1 MGKSKIRNFIEKS
14 LYIILGAIAVAGIGF
29 GCYKLYVS
37 LFKTQI
43 EEANTDWKKLPPGYE
58 DYSQKHSYKVQLR
71 ISDNKASNGT
81 AWSWYWKQQQSNS
94 SLYDWYL
101 ITNFHVVNEAIAY
114 NLNLTT
120 EDNSNKVVISD
131 ANALLDAYHNKY
143 KFTFDNNNVLD
154 ESWFSLYRWKT
165 GSTKDGY
172 THLLGNSNSTLR
184 NCVKEFSIIADFE
197 NNNIDLFSK
206 LNNQNT
212 AQDYNLDMALIKI
225 TFDFSSYENPGI
237 PNDNPGIPNENPGI
251 PNENPDIPNEN
262 PIIQSYSPVLNF
274 QNSTTAERIYKEN
287 KKIFIAGHP
296 VAKQKLVGVEID
308 SKFDPDYKS
317 LESFE
322 DPILKK
328 LKAPYL
334 YSSNVYTNF
343 PLSGG
348 ASGSAVYQDINYPI
362 DSNPNPVQTI
372 DWTKKV
378 PVGIYWGGQSTT
390 NTNTMIPS
398 FIPFIATNQA
408 YGGYNIFIN
417 FIDAVKRNEI

>member
-1 MGKSKIRNFIEKS
+1 M
-14 LYIILGAIAVAGIGF
+14 
-29 GCYKLYVS
+29 
-37 LFKTQI
+37 
-43 EEANTDWKKLPPGYE
+43 
-58 DYSQKHSYKVQLR
+58 
-71 ISDNKASNGT
+71 
-81 AWSWYWKQQQSNS
+81 
-94 SLYDWYL
+94 
-101 ITNFHVVNEAIAY
+101 
-114 NLNLTT
+114 
-120 EDNSNKVVISD
+120 
-131 ANALLDAYHNKY
+131 
-143 KFTFDNNNVLD
+143 
-154 ESWFSLYRWKT
+154 
-165 GSTKDGY
+165 STKDGY

-197 NNNIDLFSK
+197 NKDIDLFSK

-251 PNENPDIPNEN
+251 PNENP
-262 PIIQSYSPVLNF
+262 IIQSYSPVLNF
-274 QNSTTAERIYKEN
+274 QNAATAERRYNEN
-287 KKIFIAGHP
+287 LKIFIAGHP

-308 SKFDPDYKS
+308 SKFIPDYKS

-334 YSSNVYTNF
+334 YSSKDYTNF

-390 NTNTMIPS
+390 NTMKPS
-398 FIPFIATNQA
+398 FIPFIVTNQA
-408 YGGYNIFIN
+408 YGGYNIFDN
-417 FIDAVKRNEI
+417 FIVAVNSNKI

>member
-29 GCYKLYVS
+29 GCYKLYNS
-37 LFKTQI
+37 LFKIQI

-58 DYSQKHSYKVQLR
+58 DYSQRHSYKVQLR

-172 THLLGNSNSTLR
+172 THLLGNSNSALR

-197 NNNIDLFSK
+197 NDDIDLFSK

-237 PNDNPGIPNENPGI
+237 PNENPGI
-251 PNENPDIPNEN
+251 PNDNPGIPNEN

-334 YSSNVYTNF
+334 YSSNDYTNF

-390 NTNTMIPS
+390 NTMKPS
-398 FIPFIATNQA
+398 FIPFIVTNQA

-417 FIDAVKRNEI
+417 FIDAVTRNKI

>member
-29 GCYKLYVS
+29 GCYKLYDS
-37 LFKTQI
+37 LFKIQI

-197 NNNIDLFSK
+197 NNDIDLFSK

-237 PNDNPGIPNENPGI
+237 PN
-251 PNENPDIPNEN
+251 ENPDIPNEN
-262 PIIQSYSPVLNF
+262 RIIQSYSPVLNF

-308 SKFDPDYKS
+308 SKFIPDYKS

-334 YSSNVYTNF
+334 YSSNDYTNF

-390 NTNTMIPS
+390 NTMKPS
-398 FIPFIATNQA
+398 FIPFIVTNQA

-417 FIDAVKRNEI
+417 FIDAVNRNKI

>member
-1 MGKSKIRNFIEKS
+1 MAKSKIRNFIEKS
-14 LYIILGAIAVAGIGF
+14 LYIILGVVAIAGIGF
-29 GCYKLYVS
+29 GCYKLYDS
-37 LFKTQI
+37 LFKIQI
-43 EEANTDWKKLPPGYE
+43 EEANTDWKKFPPGYE
-58 DYSQKHSYKVQLR
+58 DYSQRHSYKIQLR

-120 EDNSNKVVISD
+120 EDSSNKVVISD
-131 ANALLDAYHNKY
+131 AAALLNAYRNQY

-154 ESWFSLYRWKT
+154 ESWFSLYRWKI
-165 GSTKDGY
+165 GSTKDEY
-172 THLLGNSNSTLR
+172 TQLLSNSAR
-184 NCVKEFSIIADFE
+184 NYIKELSIIADFE
-197 NNNIDLFSK
+197 NDDIDLFSK

-237 PNDNPGIPNENPGI
+237 PNENL
-251 PNENPDIPNEN
+251 D
-262 PIIQSYSPVLNF
+262 IQSYSPVSNF
-274 QNSTTAERIYKEN
+274 QNATTVERIYNEN
-287 KKIFIAGHP
+287 LKIFIAGHP
-296 VAKQKLVGVEID
+296 VAKQKLVGVEMD
-308 SKFDPDYKS
+308 SKFIPDYKS
-317 LESFE
+317 LESFD

-334 YSSNVYTNF
+334 YSLKDYNNF

-362 DSNPNPVQTI
+362 NSNPNPVQTI

-378 PVGIYWGGQSTT
+378 PVGIYWGGQTVSSI
-390 NTNTMIPS
+390 MKPS
-398 FIPFIATNQA
+398 FVPFIVNNTA
-408 YGGYNIFIN
+408 YGGYNIFDN
-417 FIDAVKRNEI
+417 FIVAVNSNKI

>member
-29 GCYKLYVS
+29 GCYKLYNS
-37 LFKTQI
+37 LFKRQI
-43 EEANTDWKKLPPGYE
+43 EEANTGWKKLPPGYE
-58 DYSQKHSYKVQLR
+58 DYSQRHSYKIQLR

-237 PNDNPGIPNENPGI
+237 PNDNPGIPNENP
-251 PNENPDIPNEN
+251 
-262 PIIQSYSPVLNF
+262 IIQSYSPVLNF

-308 SKFDPDYKS
+308 SKFIPDYKS

-334 YSSNVYTNF
+334 YSSKDYTNF

-390 NTNTMIPS
+390 NTMKPS
-398 FIPFIATNQA
+398 FIPFIVTNQA
-408 YGGYNIFIN
+408 YGGYNIFNN
-417 FIDAVKRNEI
+417 FIDAVNSNKI

>member
-14 LYIILGAIAVAGIGF
+14 LYIILGVVAIAGIGF
-29 GCYKLYVS
+29 GCYKLYDS
-37 LFKTQI
+37 LFKIQI
-43 EEANTDWKKLPPGYE
+43 EEANSDWKKMPPGYE
-58 DYSQKHSYKVQLR
+58 DYSQRHSYKVQLR

-114 NLNLTT
+114 NLKLTT
-120 EDNSNKVVISD
+120 EDSSNNVVIPNT
-131 ANALLDAYHNKY
+131 AALLNAYHNQY
-143 KFTFDNNNVLD
+143 KFTFDNKNVLD

-165 GSTKDGY
+165 GSTKDEY
-172 THLLGNSNSTLR
+172 TQLLGNSNSMIR

-197 NNNIDLFSK
+197 NNDIDLFSK

-225 TFDFSSYENPGI
+225 TFDFSSYENP
-237 PNDNPGIPNENPGI
+237 NIPNENPS
-251 PNENPDIPNEN
+251 IPNEN
-262 PIIQSYSPVLNF
+262 PIIQSYSPVSNF
-274 QNSTTAERIYKEN
+274 QNATIAERIYNEN
-287 KKIFIAGHP
+287 LKIFIAGHP
-296 VAKQKLVGVEID
+296 VAKQKLVGVEMD
-308 SKFDPDYKS
+308 SKFIPDYKS
-317 LESFE
+317 LESFD

-334 YSSNVYTNF
+334 YSSKDYNNF

-362 DSNPNPVQTI
+362 NSNPNPIQTI
-372 DWTKKV
+372 DWTTKV
-378 PVGIYWGGQSTT
+378 PVGIYWGGQTVSSI
-390 NTNTMIPS
+390 MKPS
-398 FIPFIATNQA
+398 FIPFIVTNTA
-408 YGGYNIFIN
+408 YGGYNIFDN
-417 FIDAVKRNEI
+417 FIVAVNSNKI

>member
-1 MGKSKIRNFIEKS
+1 MAKSKIRNIIEKS
-14 LYIILGAIAVAGIGF
+14 LYLILGVVAIAGIGF
-29 GCYKLYVS
+29 GCYKLYDS
-37 LFKTQI
+37 LFKIQI
-43 EEANTDWKKLPPGYE
+43 EEANSDWKKMPPGYE
-58 DYSQKHSYKVQLR
+58 DYSQRHSYKVQLR

-114 NLNLTT
+114 NLQLTT
-120 EDNSNKVVISD
+120 EDSSNNVVIPNT
-131 ANALLDAYHNKY
+131 AALLNAYHNQY
-143 KFTFDNNNVLD
+143 KFTFDNKNVLD

-165 GSTKDGY
+165 GSTKDEY
-172 THLLGNSNSTLR
+172 THLLGNSNSILR

-197 NNNIDLFSK
+197 NNDIDLFSE

-225 TFDFSSYENPGI
+225 TFDFSSYENP
-237 PNDNPGIPNENPGI
+237 N
-251 PNENPDIPNEN
+251 IPNEN
-262 PIIQSYSPVLNF
+262 PIIQSYSPVSNF
-274 QNSTTAERIYKEN
+274 QNATIAERIYNEN
-287 KKIFIAGHP
+287 LKIFIAGHP
-296 VAKQKLVGVEID
+296 VAKQKLVGVEMD
-308 SKFDPDYKS
+308 SKFIPDYKS

-334 YSSNVYTNF
+334 YSSKDYNNF

-362 DSNPNPVQTI
+362 NSNPNPVQTI

-378 PVGIYWGGQSTT
+378 PVGIYWGGQTVSSI
-390 NTNTMIPS
+390 MKPS
-398 FIPFIATNQA
+398 FVPFIVSNTA
-408 YGGYNIFIN
+408 YGGYNIFNN
-417 FIDAVKRNEI
+417 FLVAVNSNKI

>member
-29 GCYKLYVS
+29 GCYKLYDS
-37 LFKTQI
+37 LFKIQI

-120 EDNSNKVVISD
+120 EDSSNKVVISN
-131 ANALLDAYHNKY
+131 AAALLDAYHNKY

-206 LNNQNT
+206 LNIQNN

-225 TFDFSSYENPGI
+225 TFDFSSSENPGI
-237 PNDNPGIPNENPGI
+237 PHDNPGI

-308 SKFDPDYKS
+308 SKFIPDYKS

-334 YSSNVYTNF
+334 YSSKDYTNF

-378 PVGIYWGGQSTT
+378 PVGIYWGGQTTT
-390 NTNTMIPS
+390 NTMKPS
-398 FIPFIATNQA
+398 FVPFIVTNQA
-408 YGGYNIFIN
+408 YGGYNIFNN
-417 FIDAVKRNEI
+417 FIDAVNSNKI

>member
-1 MGKSKIRNFIEKS
+1 MAKSKIRNIIEKS
-14 LYIILGAIAVAGIGF
+14 LYLILGVVAIAGIGF
-29 GCYKLYVS
+29 GCYKLYDS
-37 LFKTQI
+37 LFKIQI
-43 EEANTDWKKLPPGYE
+43 EEANSDWKKMPPGYE
-58 DYSQKHSYKVQLR
+58 DYSQRHSYKVQLR

-114 NLNLTT
+114 NLQLTT
-120 EDNSNKVVISD
+120 EDSSNNVVIPNT
-131 ANALLDAYHNKY
+131 AALLNAYHNQY
-143 KFTFDNNNVLD
+143 KFTFDNKNVLD

-165 GSTKDGY
+165 GSTKDEY
-172 THLLGNSNSTLR
+172 THLLGNSNSILR

-197 NNNIDLFSK
+197 NNDIDLFSE

-225 TFDFSSYENPGI
+225 TFDFSSYENPS
-237 PNDNPGIPNENPGI
+237 IPNENP
-251 PNENPDIPNEN
+251 NIPNEN
-262 PIIQSYSPVLNF
+262 PIIQSYSPVSNF
-274 QNSTTAERIYKEN
+274 QNATIAERIYNEN
-287 KKIFIAGHP
+287 LKIFIAGHP
-296 VAKQKLVGVEID
+296 VAKQKLVGVEMD
-308 SKFDPDYKS
+308 SKFIPDYKS
-317 LESFE
+317 LESFD

-334 YSSNVYTNF
+334 YSLKDYNNF

-378 PVGIYWGGQSTT
+378 PVGIYWGGQTVSSI
-390 NTNTMIPS
+390 MKPS
-398 FIPFIATNQA
+398 FVPFIVSNTA
-408 YGGYNIFIN
+408 YGGYNIFDN
-417 FIDAVKRNEI
+417 FIVAVNSNKI

>member
-29 GCYKLYVS
+29 GCYKLYDS
-37 LFKTQI
+37 LFKIQI

-58 DYSQKHSYKVQLR
+58 DYSQRHSYKVQLR

-172 THLLGNSNSTLR
+172 THLLGNSNSALR

-197 NNNIDLFSK
+197 NDDIDLFSK

-237 PNDNPGIPNENPGI
+237 PNENPGI
-251 PNENPDIPNEN
+251 PNDNPGIPNEN

-308 SKFDPDYKS
+308 SKFIPDYKS

-334 YSSNVYTNF
+334 YSSKDYTNF

-390 NTNTMIPS
+390 NTMKPS
-398 FIPFIATNQA
+398 FIPFIVTNQA

-417 FIDAVKRNEI
+417 FIDAVNRNKI

>member
-29 GCYKLYVS
+29 GCYKLYNF
-37 LFKTQI
+37 LFKIQI
-43 EEANTDWKKLPPGYE
+43 EEANTDRKKLPPGYE

-131 ANALLDAYHNKY
+131 ANALVDAYHNKY

-197 NNNIDLFSK
+197 NNDIDLFSK

-237 PNDNPGIPNENPGI
+237 PNDNPGI

-308 SKFDPDYKS
+308 SKFIPDYKS

-334 YSSNVYTNF
+334 YSSNDYTNF

-348 ASGSAVYQDINYPI
+348 ASGSAVYQDSNYPI

-390 NTNTMIPS
+390 NTMKPS
-398 FIPFIATNQA
+398 FIPFIVTKQA
-408 YGGYNIFIN
+408 YGGYNIFNN
-417 FIDAVKRNEI
+417 FIDAVNSNKI

>member
-29 GCYKLYVS
+29 GCYKLYNS
-37 LFKTQI
+37 LFKIQI

-206 LNNQNT
+206 LNIQNN

-225 TFDFSSYENPGI
+225 TFDFSPY
-237 PNDNPGIPNENPGI
+237 
-251 PNENPDIPNEN
+251 ENPDIPNEN

-296 VAKQKLVGVEID
+296 VAAQKLMGVEID

-334 YSSNVYTNF
+334 YSSNDYTNF

-390 NTNTMIPS
+390 NTMKPS
-398 FIPFIATNQA
+398 FIPFIVTNQA

-417 FIDAVKRNEI
+417 FIDAVNRNKI

>member
-29 GCYKLYVS
+29 GCYKLYDS
-37 LFKTQI
+37 LFKIQI

-58 DYSQKHSYKVQLR
+58 DYSQRHSYKVQLR

-172 THLLGNSNSTLR
+172 THLLGNSNSALR

-197 NNNIDLFSK
+197 NDDIDLFSK

-237 PNDNPGIPNENPGI
+237 PN
-251 PNENPDIPNEN
+251 ENPDIPNEN

-274 QNSTTAERIYKEN
+274 QNAATAERRYNEN
-287 KKIFIAGHP
+287 LKIFIAGHP

-334 YSSNVYTNF
+334 YSSNDYTNF

-390 NTNTMIPS
+390 NTMKPS
-398 FIPFIATNQA
+398 FIPFIVTNQA

-417 FIDAVKRNEI
+417 FIDAVNRNKI

>member
-29 GCYKLYVS
+29 GCYKLYDS
-37 LFKTQI
+37 LFKRQI

-58 DYSQKHSYKVQLR
+58 DYSQRHSYKIQLR

-131 ANALLDAYHNKY
+131 ANALLEAYHNKY

-197 NNNIDLFSK
+197 NNDIDLFSK

-237 PNDNPGIPNENPGI
+237 PNDNP
-251 PNENPDIPNEN
+251 DIPNEN

-274 QNSTTAERIYKEN
+274 QNATTAERRYNEN
-287 KKIFIAGHP
+287 LKIFIAGHP
-296 VAKQKLVGVEID
+296 VAEQKLVGVEID
-308 SKFDPDYKS
+308 SKFIPDYKS

-334 YSSNVYTNF
+334 YSSKDYTNF

-390 NTNTMIPS
+390 HTMKPS
-398 FIPFIATNQA
+398 FIPFIVTNQA
-408 YGGYNIFIN
+408 YGGYNIFNN
-417 FIDAVKRNEI
+417 FIVAVNSNKI

>member
-29 GCYKLYVS
+29 GCYKLYDS
-37 LFKTQI
+37 LFKIQI

-58 DYSQKHSYKVQLR
+58 DYSQRHSYKIQLR

-81 AWSWYWKQQQSNS
+81 AWSWYWKQQESNS

-120 EDNSNKVVISD
+120 EDNSNKVVISNP
-131 ANALLDAYHNKY
+131 AALLNAYHNQY

-197 NNNIDLFSK
+197 NNDIDLFSK

-237 PNDNPGIPNENPGI
+237 PNDNPGI

-296 VAKQKLVGVEID
+296 VAAQKLMGVEID

-334 YSSNVYTNF
+334 YSSKDYTNF

-390 NTNTMIPS
+390 NTMKPS
-398 FIPFIATNQA
+398 FIPFIVTNQA
-408 YGGYNIFIN
+408 YGGYNIFNN
-417 FIDAVKRNEI
+417 FIDAVNRNKI

>member
-1 MGKSKIRNFIEKS
+1 MAKSKIRNFIEKS
-14 LYIILGAIAVAGIGF
+14 LYIILGVVAIAGIGF
-29 GCYKLYVS
+29 GCYKLYDS
-37 LFKTQI
+37 LFKIQI
-43 EEANTDWKKLPPGYE
+43 EEANTDWKKMPPGYE
-58 DYSQKHSYKVQLR
+58 DYSQRHSYKVQLR

-114 NLNLTT
+114 NLKLTT
-120 EDNSNKVVISD
+120 EDSSNNVVIPNT
-131 ANALLDAYHNKY
+131 AALLNAYHNQY
-143 KFTFDNNNVLD
+143 KFTFDNKNVLD

-165 GSTKDGY
+165 GSTKDEY
-172 THLLGNSNSTLR
+172 THLLGNSNSILR

-197 NNNIDLFSK
+197 NNDIDLFSE

-225 TFDFSSYENPGI
+225 TFDFSSYENPS
-237 PNDNPGIPNENPGI
+237 IPNENP
-251 PNENPDIPNEN
+251 NIPNEN
-262 PIIQSYSPVLNF
+262 PIIQSYSPVSNF
-274 QNSTTAERIYKEN
+274 QNATIAERIYNEN
-287 KKIFIAGHP
+287 LKIFIAGHP
-296 VAKQKLVGVEID
+296 VAKQKLVGVEMD
-308 SKFDPDYKS
+308 SKFIPDYKS
-317 LESFE
+317 LESFD

-334 YSSNVYTNF
+334 YSLKDYNNF

-362 DSNPNPVQTI
+362 NSNPNPVQTI

-378 PVGIYWGGQSTT
+378 PVGIYWGGQTVSSI
-390 NTNTMIPS
+390 MKPS
-398 FIPFIATNQA
+398 FIPFIVSNTA
-408 YGGYNIFIN
+408 YGGYNIFDN
-417 FIDAVKRNEI
+417 FIVAVNSNKI

>member
-29 GCYKLYVS
+29 GCYKLYDS
-37 LFKTQI
+37 LFKRQI

-58 DYSQKHSYKVQLR
+58 DYSQRHSYKVQLR

-81 AWSWYWKQQQSNS
+81 AWSWYWKQQQQSNS

-120 EDNSNKVVISD
+120 EDNSNKVVISNP
-131 ANALLDAYHNKY
+131 AALLNAYHNQY
-143 KFTFDNNNVLD
+143 KFTFDNKNVLD

-251 PNENPDIPNEN
+251 PNDNPDIPNEN

-274 QNSTTAERIYKEN
+274 QNSTTAEWIYKES

-296 VAKQKLVGVEID
+296 VAAQKLMGVEID

-334 YSSNVYTNF
+334 YSSNDYTNF

-390 NTNTMIPS
+390 NTMKPS
-398 FIPFIATNQA
+398 FIPFIVTNQA
-408 YGGYNIFIN
+408 YGGYNIFSN
-417 FIDAVKRNEI
+417 FIDAVNRNKI

>member
-29 GCYKLYVS
+29 GCYKLYDS
-37 LFKTQI
+37 LFKIQI
-43 EEANTDWKKLPPGYE
+43 EEVNTDWKKLPPGYE

-120 EDNSNKVVISD
+120 EDNSNKVVISNP
-131 ANALLDAYHNKY
+131 AALLNAYHNQY

-197 NNNIDLFSK
+197 NKDIDLFSK

-237 PNDNPGIPNENPGI
+237 PNDNPGIPNENP
-251 PNENPDIPNEN
+251 DIPNEN

-274 QNSTTAERIYKEN
+274 QNAATAERRYNEN
-287 KKIFIAGHP
+287 LKIFIAGHP
-296 VAKQKLVGVEID
+296 VAAQKLMGVEID

-334 YSSNVYTNF
+334 YSSNNYTNF

-390 NTNTMIPS
+390 NTMKPS
-398 FIPFIATNQA
+398 FIPFIVTKQA
-408 YGGYNIFIN
+408 YGGYNIFNN
-417 FIDAVKRNEI
+417 FIVAVNSNKI

>member
-14 LYIILGAIAVAGIGF
+14 LYIILGVIAVAGIGF
-29 GCYKLYVS
+29 GCYKLYDS
-37 LFKTQI
+37 LFKIQI

-58 DYSQKHSYKVQLR
+58 DYSQRHSYKIQLR

-120 EDNSNKVVISD
+120 EDSSNKVVISNP
-131 ANALLDAYHNKY
+131 AALLNAYHNQY
-143 KFTFDNNNVLD
+143 KFTFDNKNVLD
-154 ESWFSLYRWKT
+154 ESWFSLYRWKI
-165 GSTKDGY
+165 GSTKDEY
-172 THLLGNSNSTLR
+172 TQLLGNSAR
-184 NCVKEFSIIADFE
+184 NYIKELSIIADFE
-197 NNNIDLFSK
+197 NDDIDLFSK

-237 PNDNPGIPNENPGI
+237 PNENLG
-251 PNENPDIPNEN
+251 
-262 PIIQSYSPVLNF
+262 IQSYSPVSNF
-274 QNSTTAERIYKEN
+274 QNATTVERIYNEN
-287 KKIFIAGHP
+287 LKIFIAGHP
-296 VAKQKLVGVEID
+296 VAKQKLMGVEMD
-308 SKFDPDYKS
+308 SKFIPDYKS
-317 LESFE
+317 LESFD

-334 YSSNVYTNF
+334 YSLKDYQNF

-362 DSNPNPVQTI
+362 NSNPNPVQTI
-372 DWTKKV
+372 NWTTKV
-378 PVGIYWGGQSTT
+378 PVGIYWGGQTVSSI
-390 NTNTMIPS
+390 MKPS
-398 FIPFIATNQA
+398 FIPFIVSNQA
-408 YGGYNIFIN
+408 YGGYNIFDN
-417 FIDAVKRNEI
+417 FIVAINTNKI

>member
-29 GCYKLYVS
+29 GCYKLYNS
-37 LFKTQI
+37 LFKIQI

-197 NNNIDLFSK
+197 NKDIDLFSK

-237 PNDNPGIPNENPGI
+237 PN
-251 PNENPDIPNEN
+251 EN

-274 QNSTTAERIYKEN
+274 QNAATAERRYNEN
-287 KKIFIAGHP
+287 LKIFIAGHP

-308 SKFDPDYKS
+308 SKFIPDYKS

-334 YSSNVYTNF
+334 YSSNDYTNF

-390 NTNTMIPS
+390 NTMKPS
-398 FIPFIATNQA
+398 FIPFIVTNQA

-417 FIDAVKRNEI
+417 FIEAVNRNKI

>member
-29 GCYKLYVS
+29 GCYKLYDS
-37 LFKTQI
+37 LFKIQI
-43 EEANTDWKKLPPGYE
+43 EEANTDWKKFPPGYE
-58 DYSQKHSYKVQLR
+58 DYSQRHSYKIQLR

-225 TFDFSSYENPGI
+225 TFDFSSYENPDI
-237 PNDNPGIPNENPGI
+237 PNDNPGI

-308 SKFDPDYKS
+308 SKFIPDYKS

>member
-120 EDNSNKVVISD
+120 EDSSNKVVISN
-131 ANALLDAYHNKY
+131 AAALLDAYHNKY

-237 PNDNPGIPNENPGI
+237 PN
-251 PNENPDIPNEN
+251 ENPDIPNEN

-296 VAKQKLVGVEID
+296 VAAQKLMGVEID

-334 YSSNVYTNF
+334 YSSNDYTNF

-390 NTNTMIPS
+390 NTMKPS
-398 FIPFIATNQA
+398 FIPFIVTNQA

-417 FIDAVKRNEI
+417 FIDAVNSNKI

>member
-1 MGKSKIRNFIEKS
+1 MGKSKIRNIIEKS
-14 LYIILGAIAVAGIGF
+14 LYLILGVVAIAGIGF
-29 GCYKLYVS
+29 GCYKLYNS
-37 LFKTQI
+37 LFKIQI

-197 NNNIDLFSK
+197 NNDIDLFSK

-225 TFDFSSYENPGI
+225 TFDFSSY
-237 PNDNPGIPNENPGI
+237 ENPGI

-308 SKFDPDYKS
+308 SKFIPDYKS

-334 YSSNVYTNF
+334 YSSKDYNNF

-362 DSNPNPVQTI
+362 NSNPNPVQTI
-372 DWTKKV
+372 DWTTKV
-378 PVGIYWGGQSTT
+378 PVGIYWGGQTVSSI
-390 NTNTMIPS
+390 MKPS
-398 FIPFIATNQA
+398 FIPFIVTNTA
-408 YGGYNIFIN
+408 YGGYNIFDN
-417 FIDAVKRNEI
+417 FIVAVNSNKI

>member
-29 GCYKLYVS
+29 GCYKLYDS
-37 LFKTQI
+37 LFKIQI
-43 EEANTDWKKLPPGYE
+43 EETNTDWKKLPPGYE
-58 DYSQKHSYKVQLR
+58 DYSQRHSYKIQLR

-120 EDNSNKVVISD
+120 EDSSNKVVISNP
-131 ANALLDAYHNKY
+131 AALLDAYRKQY
-143 KFTFDNNNVLD
+143 KFTFNNNNVLD

-165 GSTKDGY
+165 GSTKDEY
-172 THLLGNSNSTLR
+172 THLLGNSNSIIR

-197 NNNIDLFSK
+197 NNDIDLFSK

-225 TFDFSSYENPGI
+225 TFDFSSYENT
-237 PNDNPGIPNENPGI
+237 GIPNENPG
-251 PNENPDIPNEN
+251 IPNEN

-274 QNSTTAERIYKEN
+274 QNATTVERIYNEN
-287 KKIFIAGHP
+287 LKIFIAGHP
-296 VAKQKLVGVEID
+296 VAKQKLMGVEMD
-308 SKFDPDYKS
+308 SKFIPDYKS
-317 LESFE
+317 LESFD

-334 YSSNVYTNF
+334 YSLKDYQNF

-362 DSNPNPVQTI
+362 NSNPNPVQTI
-372 DWTKKV
+372 NWTTKV
-378 PVGIYWGGQSTT
+378 PVGIYWGGQTVSSI
-390 NTNTMIPS
+390 MKPS
-398 FIPFIATNQA
+398 FIPFIVSNQA
-408 YGGYNIFIN
+408 YGGYNIFDNFLVAIN
-417 FIDAVKRNEI
+417 SNKI

>member
-29 GCYKLYVS
+29 GCYKLYDS
-37 LFKTQI
+37 LFKIQI

-58 DYSQKHSYKVQLR
+58 DYSQRHSYKIQLR

-81 AWSWYWKQQQSNS
+81 AWSWYWKQQESNS

-197 NNNIDLFSK
+197 NNDIDLFSK

-225 TFDFSSYENPGI
+225 TFDFSPYENPGI
-237 PNDNPGIPNENPGI
+237 PNDNPGI

-296 VAKQKLVGVEID
+296 VAAQKLMGVEID

-334 YSSNVYTNF
+334 YSSKDYTNF

-390 NTNTMIPS
+390 NTMKPS
-398 FIPFIATNQA
+398 FIPFIVTNQA
-408 YGGYNIFIN
+408 YGGYNIFNN
-417 FIDAVKRNEI
+417 FIDAVNRNKI

>member
-1 MGKSKIRNFIEKS
+1 MRKSKIRNFIEKS

-197 NNNIDLFSK
+197 NNDIDLFSK

-225 TFDFSSYENPGI
+225 TFDFSPYENPGI
-237 PNDNPGIPNENPGI
+237 PNDNPGI

-308 SKFDPDYKS
+308 SKFIPDYKS

-334 YSSNVYTNF
+334 YSSNNYTNF

-390 NTNTMIPS
+390 NTMKPS
-398 FIPFIATNQA
+398 FIPFIVTKQA
-408 YGGYNIFIN
+408 YGGYNIFNN
-417 FIDAVKRNEI
+417 FIDAVNSNKI

>member
-29 GCYKLYVS
+29 GCYKLYDS
-37 LFKTQI
+37 LFKIQI

-58 DYSQKHSYKVQLR
+58 DYSQRHSYKVQLR

-172 THLLGNSNSTLR
+172 THLLGNSNSALR

-197 NNNIDLFSK
+197 NDDIDLFSK

-237 PNDNPGIPNENPGI
+237 PNENPGI
-251 PNENPDIPNEN
+251 PNDNPGIPNEN

-334 YSSNVYTNF
+334 YSSNDYTNF

-390 NTNTMIPS
+390 NTMKPS
-398 FIPFIATNQA
+398 FIPFIVTNQA

-417 FIDAVKRNEI
+417 FIDAVTRNKI

>member
-120 EDNSNKVVISD
+120 EGNSNKVVISD

-165 GSTKDGY
+165 GSTKDEY

-197 NNNIDLFSK
+197 NNDIDLFSK

-237 PNDNPGIPNENPGI
+237 PNDNPGIPNENP
-251 PNENPDIPNEN
+251 DIPNEN

-274 QNSTTAERIYKEN
+274 QNAATAERRYNEN
-287 KKIFIAGHP
+287 LKIFIAGHP
-296 VAKQKLVGVEID
+296 VAEQKLVGVEID
-308 SKFDPDYKS
+308 SKFIPDYKS

-334 YSSNVYTNF
+334 YSSNNYTNF

-390 NTNTMIPS
+390 NTMKPS
-398 FIPFIATNQA
+398 FIPFIVTKQA
-408 YGGYNIFIN
+408 YGGYNIFNN
-417 FIDAVKRNEI
+417 FIVAVKSNKI

>member
-120 EDNSNKVVISD
+120 EDSSNKVVISN
-131 ANALLDAYHNKY
+131 AAALLDAYHNKY

-197 NNNIDLFSK
+197 NNDIDLFSK

-237 PNDNPGIPNENPGI
+237 PNDNPGI

-296 VAKQKLVGVEID
+296 VAAQKLMGVEID

-334 YSSNVYTNF
+334 YSSNDYTNF

-390 NTNTMIPS
+390 NTMKPS
-398 FIPFIATNQA
+398 FIPFIVTNQA

-417 FIDAVKRNEI
+417 FIDAVNSNKI

>member
-29 GCYKLYVS
+29 GCYKLYNS
-37 LFKTQI
+37 LFKIQI

-131 ANALLDAYHNKY
+131 ANALLNYYHNQY

-197 NNNIDLFSK
+197 NNDIDLFSK

-225 TFDFSSYENPGI
+225 TFDFSPY
-237 PNDNPGIPNENPGI
+237 ENPGI

-274 QNSTTAERIYKEN
+274 QNSTTAERIYYEN
-287 KKIFIAGHP
+287 LKIFIAGHP
-296 VAKQKLVGVEID
+296 VAAQKLMGVEID

-334 YSSNVYTNF
+334 YSSKDYTNF

-390 NTNTMIPS
+390 NTMKPS

-408 YGGYNIFIN
+408 YGGYNIFNN
-417 FIDAVKRNEI
+417 FIDAVTRNKI

>member
-29 GCYKLYVS
+29 GCYKLYNS
-37 LFKTQI
+37 LFKRQI
-43 EEANTDWKKLPPGYE
+43 EEANTGGKKLPPGYE
-58 DYSQKHSYKVQLR
+58 DYSQRHSYKIQLR

-237 PNDNPGIPNENPGI
+237 PNDNPGIPNENP
-251 PNENPDIPNEN
+251 
-262 PIIQSYSPVLNF
+262 IIQSYSPVLNF

-308 SKFDPDYKS
+308 SKFIPDYKS

-334 YSSNVYTNF
+334 YSSKDYTNF

-390 NTNTMIPS
+390 NTMKPS
-398 FIPFIATNQA
+398 FIPFIVTNQA
-408 YGGYNIFIN
+408 YGGYNIFNN
-417 FIDAVKRNEI
+417 FIDAVNSNKI

>member
-1 MGKSKIRNFIEKS
+1 MRKSKIRNFIEKS

-29 GCYKLYVS
+29 GCYKLYNS
-37 LFKTQI
+37 LFKIQI

-58 DYSQKHSYKVQLR
+58 DYSQRHSYKVQLR

-197 NNNIDLFSK
+197 NNDIDLFSK

-237 PNDNPGIPNENPGI
+237 PN
-251 PNENPDIPNEN
+251 ENPDIPNEN

-274 QNSTTAERIYKEN
+274 QNAATAERRYNEN
-287 KKIFIAGHP
+287 LKIFIAGHP

-334 YSSNVYTNF
+334 YSSNNYTNF

-390 NTNTMIPS
+390 NTMKPS
-398 FIPFIATNQA
+398 FIPFIVTKQA
-408 YGGYNIFIN
+408 YGGYNIFNN
-417 FIDAVKRNEI
+417 FIVAVNSNKI

>member
-1 MGKSKIRNFIEKS
+1 MRKSKIRNFIEKS

-197 NNNIDLFSK
+197 NNDIDLFSK

-237 PNDNPGIPNENPGI
+237 PNDNPGI

-308 SKFDPDYKS
+308 SKFIPDYKS

-334 YSSNVYTNF
+334 YSSNNYTNF

-390 NTNTMIPS
+390 NTMKPS
-398 FIPFIATNQA
+398 FIPFIVTKQA
-408 YGGYNIFIN
+408 YGGYNIFNN
-417 FIDAVKRNEI
+417 FIDAVNSNKI

>member
-29 GCYKLYVS
+29 GCYKLYDS
-37 LFKTQI
+37 LFKIQI

-58 DYSQKHSYKVQLR
+58 DYSQRHSYKIQLR

-120 EDNSNKVVISD
+120 EDNSNQVVISD
-131 ANALLDAYHNKY
+131 AAALLDAYHNKY

-206 LNNQNT
+206 LNIQNN

-225 TFDFSSYENPGI
+225 TFDFSSYENPDI
-237 PNDNPGIPNENPGI
+237 PNDNPG
-251 PNENPDIPNEN
+251 IPNEN

-274 QNSTTAERIYKEN
+274 QNATTAERRYNEN
-287 KKIFIAGHP
+287 LKIFIAGHP

-308 SKFDPDYKS
+308 SKFIPDYKS

-334 YSSNVYTNF
+334 YSSNDYTNF

-390 NTNTMIPS
+390 NTMKPS
-398 FIPFIATNQA
+398 FIPFIVTKQA
-408 YGGYNIFIN
+408 YGGYNIFNN
-417 FIDAVKRNEI
+417 FIVAVNSNKI

>member
-14 LYIILGAIAVAGIGF
+14 LYLILGVVAIAGIGF
-29 GCYKLYVS
+29 GCYKLYNS
-37 LFKTQI
+37 LFKIQI
-43 EEANTDWKKLPPGYE
+43 EEANSDWKKMPPGYE
-58 DYSQKHSYKVQLR
+58 DYSQRHSYKVQLR

-114 NLNLTT
+114 NLQLTT
-120 EDNSNKVVISD
+120 EDSSSNVVIPNT
-131 ANALLDAYHNKY
+131 AALLNAYHNQY
-143 KFTFDNNNVLD
+143 KFTFDNKNVLD

-165 GSTKDGY
+165 GSTKDEY
-172 THLLGNSNSTLR
+172 TQLLGNSNSMIR

-197 NNNIDLFSK
+197 NNDIDLFSK

-225 TFDFSSYENPGI
+225 TFDFSSYENP
-237 PNDNPGIPNENPGI
+237 NIPNENPS
-251 PNENPDIPNEN
+251 IPNEN
-262 PIIQSYSPVLNF
+262 PIIQSYSPVSNF
-274 QNSTTAERIYKEN
+274 QNATIAERIYNEN
-287 KKIFIAGHP
+287 LKIFIAGHP
-296 VAKQKLVGVEID
+296 VAKQKLVGVEMD
-308 SKFDPDYKS
+308 SKFIPDYKS
-317 LESFE
+317 LESFD

-334 YSSNVYTNF
+334 YSSKDYNNF

-362 DSNPNPVQTI
+362 NSNPNPIQTI
-372 DWTKKV
+372 DWTTKV
-378 PVGIYWGGQSTT
+378 PVGIYWGGQTVSSI
-390 NTNTMIPS
+390 MKPS
-398 FIPFIATNQA
+398 FIPFIVTNTA
-408 YGGYNIFIN
+408 YGGYNIFDN
-417 FIDAVKRNEI
+417 FIVAVNSNKI

>member
-1 MGKSKIRNFIEKS
+1 MAKSKIRNFIEKS
-14 LYIILGAIAVAGIGF
+14 LYIILGVVAIAGIGF
-29 GCYKLYVS
+29 GCYKLYDS
-37 LFKTQI
+37 LFKIQI
-43 EEANTDWKKLPPGYE
+43 EEANTDWKKMPPGYE
-58 DYSQKHSYKVQLR
+58 DYSQRHSYKVQLR

-114 NLNLTT
+114 NLKLTT
-120 EDNSNKVVISD
+120 EDSSNNVVIPNT
-131 ANALLDAYHNKY
+131 AALLNAYHNQY
-143 KFTFDNNNVLD
+143 KFTFDNKNVLD

-165 GSTKDGY
+165 GSTKDEY
-172 THLLGNSNSTLR
+172 THLLGNSNSILR

-197 NNNIDLFSK
+197 NNDIDLFSE

-225 TFDFSSYENPGI
+225 TFDFSSYENPS
-237 PNDNPGIPNENPGI
+237 IPNENP
-251 PNENPDIPNEN
+251 NIPNEN
-262 PIIQSYSPVLNF
+262 PIIQSYSPVSNF
-274 QNSTTAERIYKEN
+274 QNATIAERIYNEN
-287 KKIFIAGHP
+287 LKIFIAGHP
-296 VAKQKLVGVEID
+296 VAKQKLVGVEMD
-308 SKFDPDYKS
+308 SKFIPDYKS
-317 LESFE
+317 LESFD

-334 YSSNVYTNF
+334 YSLKDYNNF

-378 PVGIYWGGQSTT
+378 PVGIYWGGQTVSSI
-390 NTNTMIPS
+390 MKPS
-398 FIPFIATNQA
+398 FIPFIVSNTA
-408 YGGYNIFIN
+408 YGGYNIFDN
-417 FIDAVKRNEI
+417 FIVAVNSNKI

>member
-29 GCYKLYVS
+29 GCYKLYDS
-37 LFKTQI
+37 LFKIQI

-58 DYSQKHSYKVQLR
+58 DYSQRHSYKVQLR

-172 THLLGNSNSTLR
+172 THLLGNSNSALR

-197 NNNIDLFSK
+197 NDDIDLFSK

-237 PNDNPGIPNENPGI
+237 PNENPGI
-251 PNENPDIPNEN
+251 PNDNPGIPNEN

-334 YSSNVYTNF
+334 YSSKDYTNF

-390 NTNTMIPS
+390 NTMKPS
-398 FIPFIATNQA
+398 FIPFIVTNQA

-417 FIDAVKRNEI
+417 FIDAVNRNKI